1 MVGTWGARRREGERG
16 KELRLLFTMISFEN
30 YMLCNVQVQ
39 EYLIASHKSWGIV
52 FLQQVDQQIG
62 FKGMYLQALLYYAK
76 AYAWEMEKLIFDF
89 YAGFLL
95 TRVLY

>member
-1 MVGTWGARRREGERG
+1 M
-16 KELRLLFTMISFEN
+16 
-30 YMLCNVQVQ
+30 
-39 EYLIASHKSWGIV
+39 GIV